1 MNRGEVEELVQSTVR
16 KMNTG
21 PEACLTNPRVLSFF
35 NIMKD
40 SFHRCLKTLAAS
52 SGTPEERTAA
62 YQGIVT
68 WPQERIVEEV
78 ELILKRY
85 PSVKDSYTYAA
96 VYIVEQTYKKD
107 GNQMKLKLPSF
118 QSFVH
123 NFYTTMVQSEPVQQG
138 TYDTLQFF
146 EKEMLT
152 CQSFCNALYNSIKTE
167 PIVKPQSVVI
177 EPSAVVANA
186 PTTATASRAGGSRAA
201 TPASTTNAALSQV
214 ASASRFSVRALSP
227 QDSVSQMRPPTTNT
241 SFRGLL
247 TEEFLNKHR
256 QQIQGGSES
265 KSKPDGESRVS
276 AASQA
281 AASIKKAAS
290 KKPSVKVID
299 IVDHPQRHL
308 ASQVDTDSSDS
319 STEDDTDSFA
329 FQKYSQV
336 DPRVKVVK
344 DNSSYHHSNTR
355 DRDRDRERHEDRR
368 DRDRDRERHED
379 RSDRDRNR
387 DSDRHERDRD
397 RDFDRREH
405 ERSRQNPNRRH

>member
-40 SFHRCLKTLAAS
+40 SFHRCLKTLSAS
-52 SGTPEERTAA
+52 SGTPEERTVA
-62 YQGIVT
+62 YQAILT
-68 WPQERIVEEV
+68 WPQERIAEEV
-78 ELILKRY
+78 ELIMKRY

-107 GNQMKLKLPSF
+107 GNQLKLKLPSF
-118 QSFVH
+118 QSFVY
-123 NFYTTMVQSEPVQQG
+123 NFYTTMVQSEPLQNG

-177 EPSAVVANA
+177 EPSAVITPNNTGVS
-186 PTTATASRAGGSRAA
+186 SRAPASSRVA
-201 TPASTTNAALSQV
+201 TPGASQV

-227 QDSVSQMRPPTTNT
+227 QDSVSQMRAPTSSSNT
-241 SFRGLL
+241 FRGLL

-256 QQIQGGSES
+256 QQVQGGGGTSES
-265 KSKPDGESRVS
+265 KSQVS

-299 IVDHPQRHL
+299 ILEHPQRHL
-308 ASQVDTDSSDS
+308 ATHVDTESSDS
-319 STEDDTDSFA
+319 STEEDDSGSFV

-344 DNSSYHHSNTR
+344 DSGSSRGSRDRRDDDR
-355 DRDRDRERHEDRR
+355 DRDRDHSDRR
-368 DRDRDRERHED
+368 DRDH
-379 RSDRDRNR
+379 
-387 DSDRHERDRD
+387 
-397 RDFDRREH
+397 DRREQERYH
-405 ERSRQNPNRRH
+405 DRSSRVETGRSRQNPNRRH

>member
-62 YQGIVT
+62 YQAILT
-68 WPQERIVEEV
+68 WPQERIAEEV

-107 GNQMKLKLPSF
+107 GNQLKLKLPSF
-118 QSFVH
+118 QSFVY
-123 NFYTTMVQSEPVQQG
+123 NFYTTMVQSEPLQNG

-177 EPSAVVANA
+177 EPSAVITPNN
-186 PTTATASRAGGSRAA
+186 TGSTSRAA
-201 TPASTTNAALSQV
+201 ATAAPASSRVATPGASQV

-227 QDSVSQMRPPTTNT
+227 QDSVSQMRAPTSSSNNT
-241 SFRGLL
+241 FRGLL

-256 QQIQGGSES
+256 QQVQGGGGTSES
-265 KSKPDGESRVS
+265 KSQVS

-299 IVDHPQRHL
+299 ILEHPQRHL
-308 ASQVDTDSSDS
+308 ATHVDTESSDS
-319 STEDDTDSFA
+319 STEEDDSGSFA

-344 DNSSYHHSNTR
+344 DRGSRDRRDDDR
-355 DRDRDRERHEDRR
+355 DRDRDHDRR
-368 DRDRDRERHED
+368 DRDH
-379 RSDRDRNR
+379 SDRD
-387 DSDRHERDRD
+387 H
-397 RDFDRREH
+397 DRREQERYH
-405 ERSRQNPNRRH
+405 DRSSRVETGRSRQNPNRRH

>member
-40 SFHRCLKTLAAS
+40 SFHRCLKTLSAS
-52 SGTPEERTAA
+52 SGTPEERTVA
-62 YQGIVT
+62 YQAILT
-68 WPQERIVEEV
+68 WPQV
-78 ELILKRY
+78 ELIMKRY

-107 GNQMKLKLPSF
+107 GNQLKLKLPSF
-118 QSFVH
+118 QSFVY
-123 NFYTTMVQSEPVQQG
+123 NFYTTMVQSEPLQNG

-177 EPSAVVANA
+177 EPSAVITPNNTGVS
-186 PTTATASRAGGSRAA
+186 SRVA
-201 TPASTTNAALSQV
+201 TPGASQV

-227 QDSVSQMRPPTTNT
+227 QDSVSQMRAPTSSSNT
-241 SFRGLL
+241 FRGLL

-256 QQIQGGSES
+256 QQVQGGGGTSES
-265 KSKPDGESRVS
+265 KSQVS

-299 IVDHPQRHL
+299 ILEHPQRHL
-308 ASQVDTDSSDS
+308 ATHVDTESSDS
-319 STEDDTDSFA
+319 STEEDDSGSFA

-344 DNSSYHHSNTR
+344 DSGSSRGSRDRRDDDR
-355 DRDRDRERHEDRR
+355 DRDRDHSDRR
-368 DRDRDRERHED
+368 DRDH
-379 RSDRDRNR
+379 
-387 DSDRHERDRD
+387 
-397 RDFDRREH
+397 DRREQERYH
-405 ERSRQNPNRRH
+405 DRSSRVETGRSRQNPNRRH

>member
-40 SFHRCLKTLAAS
+40 SFHRCLKTLSAS
-52 SGTPEERTAA
+52 SGTPEERTVA
-62 YQGIVT
+62 YQAILT
-68 WPQERIVEEV
+68 WPQERIAEEV
-78 ELILKRY
+78 ELIMKRY

-107 GNQMKLKLPSF
+107 GNQLKLKLPSF
-118 QSFVH
+118 QSFVY
-123 NFYTTMVQSEPVQQG
+123 NFYTTMVQSEPLQNG

-177 EPSAVVANA
+177 EPSAVITPNNTGVS
-186 PTTATASRAGGSRAA
+186 SRVA
-201 TPASTTNAALSQV
+201 TPGASQV

-227 QDSVSQMRPPTTNT
+227 QDSVSQMRAPTSSSNT
-241 SFRGLL
+241 FRGLL

-256 QQIQGGSES
+256 QQVQGGGGTSES
-265 KSKPDGESRVS
+265 KSQVS

-299 IVDHPQRHL
+299 ILEHPQRHL
-308 ASQVDTDSSDS
+308 ATHVDTESSDS
-319 STEDDTDSFA
+319 STEEDDSGSFA

-344 DNSSYHHSNTR
+344 DSGSSRGSRDRRDDDR
-355 DRDRDRERHEDRR
+355 DRDRDHSDRR
-368 DRDRDRERHED
+368 DRDH
-379 RSDRDRNR
+379 
-387 DSDRHERDRD
+387 
-397 RDFDRREH
+397 DRREQERYH
-405 ERSRQNPNRRH
+405 DRSSRVETGRSRQNPNRRH

>member
-40 SFHRCLKTLAAS
+40 SFHRCLKTLSAS
-52 SGTPEERTAA
+52 SGTPEERTVA
-62 YQGIVT
+62 YQAILT
-68 WPQERIVEEV
+68 WPQERIAEEV
-78 ELILKRY
+78 ELIMKRY

-107 GNQMKLKLPSF
+107 GNQLKLKLPSF
-118 QSFVH
+118 QSFVY
-123 NFYTTMVQSEPVQQG
+123 NFYTTMVQSEPLQNG

-177 EPSAVVANA
+177 EPSAVITPNNTGVS
-186 PTTATASRAGGSRAA
+186 SRVA
-201 TPASTTNAALSQV
+201 TPGASQV

-227 QDSVSQMRPPTTNT
+227 QDSVSQMRAPTSSSNT
-241 SFRGLL
+241 FRGLL

-256 QQIQGGSES
+256 QQVQGGGGTSES
-265 KSKPDGESRVS
+265 KSQVS

-299 IVDHPQRHL
+299 ILEHPQRHL
-308 ASQVDTDSSDS
+308 ATHVDTESSDS
-319 STEDDTDSFA
+319 STEEDDSGSFA

-344 DNSSYHHSNTR
+344 DSGSSRGSR
-355 DRDRDRERHEDRR
+355 DRRDDDRDRDHSDRR
-368 DRDRDRERHED
+368 DRDH
-379 RSDRDRNR
+379 
-387 DSDRHERDRD
+387 
-397 RDFDRREH
+397 DRREQERYH
-405 ERSRQNPNRRH
+405 DRSSRVETGRSRQNPNRRH